1 MLKILVDG
9 QEARLVVYEPKKG
22 LRIMGQHCMVDPNSH
37 DITVVWEFDPKA
49 YTDNAQIQHK
59 FTHEG
64 VITTGVADDV
74 CVDISTRRWEQLSED
89 AGFE

>member
-9 QEARLVVYEPKKG
+9 QEARLVVYDPKKG
-22 LRIMGQHCMVDPNSH
+22 GQHCMVDPKN
-37 DITVVWEFDPKA
+37 DITVVWEFDPKEYA
-49 YTDNAQIQHK
+49 DHAQIQHK

-64 VITTGVADDV
+64 VIVTGVADDV
-74 CVDISTRRWEQLSED
+74 DKDISCREWGQFSED